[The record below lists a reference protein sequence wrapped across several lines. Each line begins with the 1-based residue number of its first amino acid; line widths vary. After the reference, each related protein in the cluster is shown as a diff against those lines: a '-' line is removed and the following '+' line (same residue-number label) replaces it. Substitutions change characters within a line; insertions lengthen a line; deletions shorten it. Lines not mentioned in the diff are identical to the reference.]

1 MDISCPSLPT
11 EGRGG
16 GHAVTF
22 PFNSLVGPPVVE
34 GWGGGAPAT
43 QSPRPPTRELKSG
56 GLDGTQ
62 RGAREANSFP
72 IAERVGGDSA
82 DLNHMVVKKK

>member
-1 MDISCPSLPT
+1 M
-11 EGRGG
+11 
-16 GHAVTF
+16 
-22 PFNSLVGPPVVE
+22 VE

-43 QSPRPPTRELKSG
+43 QSPWPPTQELKSW